1 MIIDNMVDYNDY
13 TDQQLTDAIAQLT
26 SYKNA
31 HAAKAT
37 AVQAEVDNIDITT
50 NSNMQEYVNYARQII
65 SRLNGICTLYD
76 YRIKI
81 LQNIIDKRAAA
92 SEKAQAEANYAALDT
107 YCQEQ
112 YNMTIS
118 ELIIKMRQ

>member
-1 MIIDNMVDYNDY
+1 MIDYNNY

-26 SYKNA
+26 SYKEE
-31 HAAKAT
+31 HESKAT
-37 AVQAEVDNIDITT
+37 AIQAEIDNIDTT
-50 NSNMQEYVNYARQII
+50 EQNMQEYVGYAQRTI
-65 SRLNGICTLYD
+65 SRLNDISSLYD
-76 YRIKI
+76 KRIEV
-81 LQNIIDKRAAA
+81 LQAIIDSRAAIA
-92 SEKAQAEANYAALDT
+92 EKEQAEANYAELNA